1 VDVDNAFNG
10 LPAMNGL
17 LPPQPQSK
25 QLGHITPVFGYLPD
39 PPPPPKTS
47 ANLHC
52 FLCCLFDMEMEIVR
66 KFGGIPI

>member
-10 LPAMNGL
+10 LLAMNGL

-39 PPPPPKTS
+39 PPPPKKQVPIYIV
-47 ANLHC
+47 
-52 FLCCLFDMEMEIVR
+52 FYVVCLIW
-66 KFGGIPI
+66 KWKL

>member
-39 PPPPPKTS
+39 PPPPKNKCQFT
-47 ANLHC
+47 
-52 FLCCLFDMEMEIVR
+52 LFFMLFV
-66 KFGGIPI
+66 